1 MVDASSILEF
11 KGEKKPNVFNI
22 MSALL
27 VIFLIADIG
36 FTGFR
41 LGQLGVMVTAFL
53 FLVTLIAAFGF
64 TDNLLFT
71 EGHPL
76 SGNFAFTLGFLGL
89 NIFNIIG
96 LFNLSFVP
104 GLSATQSYLSG
115 VLGAEAGII
124 IPIVNLV
131 FAPNAETF
139 LIFLGFTAGLYSI
152 VKRTSLSQQSMFT
165 QFLIVSVPP
174 SLFFSV
180 LHGTRGFSFLV
191 LSFSINMIWSAILFY
206 GEMGRIPTDLI
217 PVSTGLIVGL
227 HMGFNTLNFGGVAK
241 FFNTFVTGLSGQY
254 SRSSGLILLFM
265 FLNFGFAL
273 LYLYEFRESLEVF

>member
-1 MVDASSILEF
+1 MVDAASVF
-11 KGEKKPNVFNI
+11 DFMGEKNPNVFNI

-27 VIFLIADIG
+27 VIFLIADLG

-41 LGQLGVMVTAFL
+41 LGSLGVMVTAFL

-89 NIFNIIG
+89 NIGNIVSNI
-96 LFNLSFVP
+96 SVP
-104 GLSATQSYLSG
+104 FLSATQSYLSG
-115 VLGAEAGII
+115 VLPADSGII

-139 LIFLGFTAGLYSI
+139 LIFLGFSAGLYSI
-152 VKRTSLSQQSMFT
+152 VKRTSLKDQPLWQ

-180 LHGTRGFSFLV
+180 LHGTRGPSFLL
-191 LSFSINMIWSAILFY
+191 LSFSINMIWTAILFY
-206 GEMGRIPTDLI
+206 GEMGRIENELLPI
-217 PVSTGLIVGL
+217 STGLIVGL
-227 HMGFNTLNFGGVAK
+227 HMGFNTLNFGGVVK
-241 FFNTFVTGLSGQY
+241 FFDTFIGGLGGDY
-254 SRSSGLILLFM
+254 GRSAALILIFM
-265 FLNFGFAL
+265 VLNFVFAAV
-273 LYLYEFRESLEVF
+273 YLYSLRDRIEVL

>member
-1 MVDASSILEF
+1 MVDASSIF
-11 KGEKKPNVFNI
+11 DFTGEKNPNVFNI

-27 VIFLIADIG
+27 VIFLIADLG

-41 LGQLGVMVTAFL
+41 LGSLGVMVTSFL

-89 NIFNIIG
+89 NIGNLVANISIP
-96 LFNLSFVP
+96 F
-104 GLSATQSYLSG
+104 LSATQSYLSG

-152 VKRTSLSQQSMFT
+152 VKRTSLSEYPLIA

-180 LHGTRGFSFLV
+180 LHGTRGLSFLM
-191 LSFSINMIWSAILFY
+191 LSFSINMVWTAILFY
-206 GEMGRIPTDLI
+206 GEMGRFRSDLLPI
-217 PVSTGLIVGL
+217 STGLIVGL
-227 HMGFNTLNFGGVAK
+227 HMGFNTLNFGGVFK
-241 FFNTFVTGLSGQY
+241 FFNTFIGALSGQY
-254 SRSSGLILLFM
+254 SRSAGLILLFM

-273 LYLYEFRESLEVF
+273 IYLYRFRDSISEVI